1 MAFRYAL
8 AGVMLVAFSG
18 TALANFYIVQST
30 SDKKCTIVE
39 QKPTDTK
46 TTVVLGNKTYKTKA
60 EAEKDLTVVCK

>member
-46 TTVVLGNKTYKTKA
+46 TPVVLGKKTYKTKA
-60 EAEKDLTVVCK
+60 EAEKD

>member
-1 MAFRYAL
+1 MAFRYVL
-8 AGVMLVAFSG
+8 ASVMLIAFSG
-18 TALANFYIVQST
+18 TALADFYIVQHT

-46 TTVVLGNKTYKTKA
+46 TPVVLGNKTYKTKA